1 LTNGRKGGRDPRPG
15 LQGRAPEW
23 TLLGL
28 AAIAALGLGA
38 LGHPAWGSLLG
49 AVALYNRVQR
59 EGSFENET
67 RRRIF
72 EEVRTH
78 PGQSIAEIATTVG
91 VSHSTASYHLE
102 RLSAFSLLASTQDG
116 NKMRFFVNG
125 GTFTEEERRV
135 LSALSNAETRNVL
148 ATVLARPGSYRA
160 ELTQVLGV
168 SSPTVNWH
176 LARLLAAGLVAEE
189 PRGRN
194 RYLFADARRLKL
206 LFETLA
212 SKVNGTQ
219 YDEAGLQ
226 ELLRLCG

>member
-1 LTNGRKGGRDPRPG
+1 VYDGRKEGRDARPG
-15 LQGRAPEW
+15 PWGRAPEW
-23 TLLGL
+23 VTPALAAAAALGL
-28 AAIAALGLGA
+28 AA
-38 LGHPAWGSLLG
+38 LGHAAWGSALG

-59 EGSFENET
+59 EGSFDNET

-72 EEVRTH
+72 EEVRSR
-78 PGQSIAEIATTVG
+78 PGQSIAEIASIVG

-102 RLSAFSLLASTQDG
+102 RLAAFNLLASTQDG

-125 GTFTEEERRV
+125 GLFTEEERRI
-135 LSALSNAETRNVL
+135 LSALSNAETRKVL

-176 LARLLAAGLVAEE
+176 LARLLAAGLVKEE

-194 RYLFADARRLKL
+194 RYLFADARRLKGI
-206 LFETLA
+206 FETLS
-212 SKVNGTQ
+212 SKVSGTQ